1 MNKTPISIDLPHS
14 LGAEEARRRIDS
26 RIGGLKDH
34 IPAAADVRAAWAGD
48 RLGLTVAALGQE
60 VNAALDVRETFV
72 RVEVLLPPALGFF
85 RGAIEAGL
93 RKGGGALLEDRS
105 GRTG

>member
-1 MNKTPISIDLPHS
+1 MSKTPISIDLPHS

-60 VNAALDVRETFV
+60 VNAALDVHETFV